1 MSATRPWFLRAKQAQ
16 TEIRLATGIQTLQ
29 RAKMRA
35 AALSNRTSFIV
46 EVVHETDGKVTTFEK
61 GNEVVR

>member
-16 TEIRLATGIQTLQ
+16 TEIRLASDIQTLE

-35 AALSNRTSFIV
+35 AALSNRSSFIV
-46 EVVHETDGKVTTFEK
+46 EVVHETLGVTVTFEK

>member
-1 MSATRPWFLRAKQAQ
+1 MSARPYSLVAKQAV
-16 TEIRLATGIQTLQ
+16 TTINLATGIQTLQ

-61 GNEVVR
+61 GNEVRG

>member
-1 MSATRPWFLRAKQAQ
+1 MSDTRPWFLRVKQAQ
-16 TEIRLATGIQTLQ
+16 TEIRLASDIQTLE

-35 AALSNRTSFIV
+35 AALSNRSSFIV
-46 EVVHETDGKVTTFEK
+46 EVVHETLGVIVTFEK

>member
-1 MSATRPWFLRAKQAQ
+1 MSARPYKLVAKQAI
-16 TEIRLATGIQTLQ
+16 TTFHLASGIQTLQ

-46 EVVHETDGKVTTFEK
+46 EVEHETEGVVCKFEK
-61 GNEVVR
+61 GNEVKP